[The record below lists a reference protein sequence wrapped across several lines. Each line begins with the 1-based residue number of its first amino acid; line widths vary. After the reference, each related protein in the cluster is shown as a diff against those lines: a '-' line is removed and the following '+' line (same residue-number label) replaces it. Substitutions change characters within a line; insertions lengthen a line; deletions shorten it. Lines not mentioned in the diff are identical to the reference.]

1 MTQNEAVLRHL
12 LDNGNITSL
21 EAMNKYGIMRLGAR
35 VYDLKKQGYP
45 IKTYLPGREITER
58 REHGVCG
65 VSNGASR
72 RSAEEMESM
81 SARYCKRKGCSANE
95 GTPCESASVCAYW
108 EWDIAREKG
117 DKPQES
123 KLTPKEDEEQK
134 EFAAWLD
141 ETGLL
146 WYHTPNE
153 RRASVTELVNLTAQG
168 MKKGVPDN
176 FIAEPRGKYHGRIS
190 S

>member
-1 MTQNEAVLRHL
+1 
-12 LDNGNITSL
+12 
-21 EAMNKYGIMRLGAR
+21 
-35 VYDLKKQGYP
+35 
-45 IKTYLPGREITER
+45 
-58 REHGVCG
+58 
-65 VSNGASR
+65 
-72 RSAEEMESM
+72 M

-123 KLTPKEDEEQK
+123 KFTPKEDEEQK

-153 RRASVTELVNLTAQG
+153 RRASVSELINLTAQG

-176 FIAEPRGKYHGRIS
+176 FIAEPRGKYHGLYIELKREKKSLSRKSPEQREWIKKLNEAGYKAVFCYGAEEAKRAVLEYLEKS
-190 S
+190 

>member
-1 MTQNEAVLRHL
+1 
-12 LDNGNITSL
+12 
-21 EAMNKYGIMRLGAR
+21 
-35 VYDLKKQGYP
+35 
-45 IKTYLPGREITER
+45 
-58 REHGVCG
+58 
-65 VSNGASR
+65 
-72 RSAEEMESM
+72 M
-81 SARYCKRKGCSANE
+81 SARYCKREGCSEQVKGACPVAGE
-95 GTPCESASVCAYW
+95 CFLF

-176 FIAEPRGKYHGRIS
+176 FIAEPRGKYHGLSRGTLHTIPLTALLFRS
-190 S
+190 SRASSAFSLEAYASASA

>member
-1 MTQNEAVLRHL
+1 
-12 LDNGNITSL
+12 
-21 EAMNKYGIMRLGAR
+21 
-35 VYDLKKQGYP
+35 
-45 IKTYLPGREITER
+45 
-58 REHGVCG
+58 
-65 VSNGASR
+65 
-72 RSAEEMESM
+72 M

-108 EWDIAREKG
+108 EWGIAREKG

-176 FIAEPRGKYHGRIS
+176 FIAEPRGKYHGLYIELKRSKKSLSRKSPEQREWIES
-190 S
+190 LNEKGYKAVFCYGAEEAKRAVLEYIKGEEK

>member
-1 MTQNEAVLRHL
+1 
-12 LDNGNITSL
+12 
-21 EAMNKYGIMRLGAR
+21 
-35 VYDLKKQGYP
+35 
-45 IKTYLPGREITER
+45 
-58 REHGVCG
+58 
-65 VSNGASR
+65 
-72 RSAEEMESM
+72 M

-176 FIAEPRGKYHGRIS
+176 FIAEPRGKYHGLYIELKRSKKSLSRKSPEQRAWIES
-190 S
+190 LNEKGYKAVFCYGAEEAKRAVLEYIKGEEK

>member
-1 MTQNEAVLRHL
+1 
-12 LDNGNITSL
+12 
-21 EAMNKYGIMRLGAR
+21 
-35 VYDLKKQGYP
+35 
-45 IKTYLPGREITER
+45 
-58 REHGVCG
+58 
-65 VSNGASR
+65 
-72 RSAEEMESM
+72 M

-123 KLTPKEDEEQK
+123 KLTPREDEEQK

-153 RRASVTELVNLTAQG
+153 RRASETELVNLTAQG

-176 FIAEPRGKYHGRIS
+176 FIAEPRGKYHGLYIELKRSKKSLSRKSPEQRAWIES
-190 S
+190 LNEKGYKAVFCYGAEEAKRVVLEYIKGAEE

>member
-1 MTQNEAVLRHL
+1 
-12 LDNGNITSL
+12 
-21 EAMNKYGIMRLGAR
+21 
-35 VYDLKKQGYP
+35 
-45 IKTYLPGREITER
+45 
-58 REHGVCG
+58 
-65 VSNGASR
+65 
-72 RSAEEMESM
+72 M

-123 KLTPKEDEEQK
+123 PLTPKEDEEQK

-176 FIAEPRGKYHGRIS
+176 FIAEPRGKYHGLYIELKRSKKSLSRKSPEQRTWIES
-190 S
+190 LNEKGYKAVFCYGAEEAKRAVLEYIKGEEK

>member
-1 MTQNEAVLRHL
+1 
-12 LDNGNITSL
+12 
-21 EAMNKYGIMRLGAR
+21 
-35 VYDLKKQGYP
+35 
-45 IKTYLPGREITER
+45 
-58 REHGVCG
+58 
-65 VSNGASR
+65 
-72 RSAEEMESM
+72 M

-117 DKPQES
+117 DKLQES

-141 ETGLL
+141 GTGLL

-153 RRASVTELVNLTAQG
+153 RRASVIELVNLTAQG

-176 FIAEPRGKYHGRIS
+176 FIAEPRGKYHGLYIELKRSKKSLSRKSPEQRTWIES
-190 S
+190 LNEKGYKAVFCYGAEEAKRAVLEYIKGEEK

>member
-1 MTQNEAVLRHL
+1 M
-12 LDNGNITSL
+12 G
-21 EAMNKYGIMRLGAR
+21 
-35 VYDLKKQGYP
+35 
-45 IKTYLPGREITER
+45 
-58 REHGVCG
+58 
-65 VSNGASR
+65 
-72 RSAEEMESM
+72 
-81 SARYCKRKGCSANE
+81 ARYCKRKGCSANE

-123 KLTPKEDEEQK
+123 KLTPREDEEQK

-176 FIAEPRGKYHGRIS
+176 FIAEPRGKYHGLYIELKRSKKSLSRKSPEQRAWIES
-190 S
+190 LNEKGYKAVFCYGAEEAKRVVLEYIKGAEE

>member
-1 MTQNEAVLRHL
+1 
-12 LDNGNITSL
+12 
-21 EAMNKYGIMRLGAR
+21 
-35 VYDLKKQGYP
+35 
-45 IKTYLPGREITER
+45 
-58 REHGVCG
+58 
-65 VSNGASR
+65 
-72 RSAEEMESM
+72 M

-123 KLTPKEDEEQK
+123 KLTPREDEEQK

-176 FIAEPRGKYHGRIS
+176 FIAEPRGKYHGLYIELKRSKKSLSRKSPEQRAWIES
-190 S
+190 LNEKGYKAVFCYGAEEAKRVVLEYIKGEEK

>member
-1 MTQNEAVLRHL
+1 
-12 LDNGNITSL
+12 
-21 EAMNKYGIMRLGAR
+21 
-35 VYDLKKQGYP
+35 
-45 IKTYLPGREITER
+45 
-58 REHGVCG
+58 
-65 VSNGASR
+65 
-72 RSAEEMESM
+72 M
-81 SARYCKRKGCSANE
+81 SARYCKREGCSEQVKGACPVAGE
-95 GTPCESASVCAYW
+95 CFLF

-153 RRASVTELVNLTAQG
+153 RRASETELINLTAQG

-176 FIAEPRGKYHGRIS
+176 FIAEPRGKYHGLYIELKRSKKSLSRKSPEQREWIES
-190 S
+190 LNEKGYKAVFCYGAEEAKRAVLEYIKGAEK

>member
-1 MTQNEAVLRHL
+1 
-12 LDNGNITSL
+12 
-21 EAMNKYGIMRLGAR
+21 
-35 VYDLKKQGYP
+35 
-45 IKTYLPGREITER
+45 
-58 REHGVCG
+58 
-65 VSNGASR
+65 
-72 RSAEEMESM
+72 M

-123 KLTPKEDEEQK
+123 PLTPKEDEEQK

-176 FIAEPRGKYHGRIS
+176 FIAEPRGKYHGLYIELKRSKKSLSRKSPEQREWIES
-190 S
+190 LNEKGYKAVFCYGAEEAKRAVLEYIKGAEK

>member
-1 MTQNEAVLRHL
+1 
-12 LDNGNITSL
+12 
-21 EAMNKYGIMRLGAR
+21 
-35 VYDLKKQGYP
+35 
-45 IKTYLPGREITER
+45 
-58 REHGVCG
+58 
-65 VSNGASR
+65 
-72 RSAEEMESM
+72 M

-123 KLTPKEDEEQK
+123 KLTPREDEEQK

-176 FIAEPRGKYHGRIS
+176 FIAEPRGKYHGLYIELKRSKKSLSRKSPEQRAWIES
-190 S
+190 LNEKGYKAVFCYGAEEAKRVVLEYIKGAEE

>member
-1 MTQNEAVLRHL
+1 
-12 LDNGNITSL
+12 
-21 EAMNKYGIMRLGAR
+21 
-35 VYDLKKQGYP
+35 
-45 IKTYLPGREITER
+45 
-58 REHGVCG
+58 
-65 VSNGASR
+65 
-72 RSAEEMESM
+72 M

-123 KLTPKEDEEQK
+123 KLTPREDEEQK

-141 ETGLL
+141 GTGLL

-176 FIAEPRGKYHGRIS
+176 FIAEPRGKYHGLYIELKRSKKSLSRKSPEQRVWIES
-190 S
+190 LNEKGYKAVFCYGAEEAKRVVLEYIKGAEK

>member
-1 MTQNEAVLRHL
+1 
-12 LDNGNITSL
+12 
-21 EAMNKYGIMRLGAR
+21 
-35 VYDLKKQGYP
+35 
-45 IKTYLPGREITER
+45 
-58 REHGVCG
+58 
-65 VSNGASR
+65 
-72 RSAEEMESM
+72 M

-176 FIAEPRGKYHGRIS
+176 FIAEPRGKYHGLYIELKRSKKSLSRKSPEQREWIES
-190 S
+190 LNEKGYKAVFCYGAEEAKQAVLEYIQGAEG